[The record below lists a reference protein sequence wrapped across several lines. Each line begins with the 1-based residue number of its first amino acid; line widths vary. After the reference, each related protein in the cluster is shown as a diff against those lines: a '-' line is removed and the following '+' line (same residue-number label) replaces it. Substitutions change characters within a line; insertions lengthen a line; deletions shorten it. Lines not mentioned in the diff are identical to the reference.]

1 MAYNLPAVRQLLTD
15 AFNGD
20 ELLALAQDYCPAA
33 YEQFTPGMPKGE
45 IVRLLLDHAGR
56 RLELTRLLAA
66 VQDAN
71 PRQYERFVGSLGTP
85 EPAGQA
91 GPAASGEE
99 AGGSAG
105 ASFGALLALLEQ
117 PDARAAVIAFRADF
131 EAACQQIGVL
141 AHCKQLHD
149 LFQQLQDRHRLI
161 ECDRKRL
168 PADPSAWDSVAING
182 PELEN
187 ALDELLQT
195 ASRSPLAGHDAW
207 WIGQIRQARGDLH
220 AAMDGAALPLLN
232 AAAQRLTRIL
242 TREPTRVN
250 AQLVATAGGLRLSA
264 IVTAITVVLDGLPA
278 GEAAVVQQLRSDS
291 VEVTRLDHDLHHL
304 VDLHDAWQAVGDELA
319 RIEGNLGQDVAELEL
334 AWPDLAA
341 MTARLC
347 GNDGA
352 DWAAALTTAGADLRT
367 ALDAR
372 DLGRARRLFQR
383 YRSLAVRR
391 FNQVDQDLLT
401 LCETLQKIGGPLD
414 LLLRAL

>member
-20 ELLALAQDYCPAA
+20 ELLTLAQDYCPAV

-45 IVRLLLDHAGR
+45 VIRLLLDHAGR

-71 PRQYERFVGSLGTP
+71 PRQYERFADSLGTS
-85 EPAGQA
+85 EPA
-91 GPAASGEE
+91 PPTEP
-99 AGGSAG
+99 GGSAG
-105 ASFGALLALLEQ
+105 AGFLALLALLEQ
-117 PDARAAVIAFRADF
+117 PDARAAVVAFRTDF

-141 AHCKQLHD
+141 VHCKHLHD
-149 LFQQLQDRHRLI
+149 LFQRLQDRHRLI

-187 ALDELLQT
+187 ALDELLQAT
-195 ASRSPLAGHDAW
+195 GRSPHAGDDAW
-207 WIGQIRQARGDLH
+207 WIGQIRQARADLH
-220 AAMDGAALPLLN
+220 AAMDAAALPLLN
-232 AAAQRLTRIL
+232 AAAQRLNRIL

-250 AQLVATAGGLRLSA
+250 AQLVATAGALRLSA
-264 IVTAITVVLDGLPA
+264 IATAIRAVLEGLPE
-278 GEAAVVQQLRSDS
+278 GEATVVQQLRKGGG
-291 VEVTRLDHDLHHL
+291 ELARLDGDLHDL
-304 VDLHDAWQAVGDELA
+304 VEMHDAWQAVGDELA

-334 AWPDLAA
+334 AWPDLET

-347 GNDGA
+347 GTNGS

-367 ALDAR
+367 ALNACDPA
-372 DLGRARRLFQR
+372 RARRLFQR

-391 FNQVDQDLLT
+391 FSQVDQDLLT
-401 LCETLQKIGGPLD
+401 LCETLQKIGEPLD